1 MAELNLD
8 YYRGSDQYS
17 DGDVEDRILRDV
29 RKLTAAGKAEGPDGQ
44 PDAQE
49 MLYGVIDEAYRTGD
63 ETDGFAYL
71 YHLSPVRE
79 NILSWYPF
87 RKDASAL

>member
-17 DGDVEDRILRDV
+17 DGDVEDQILRDV
-29 RKLTAAGKAEGPDGQ
+29 RKLTAAGKVEDLGSQ
-44 PDAQE
+44 SDAQD
-49 MLYGVIDEAYRTGD
+49 MLYGAIDEAYRTGN

-79 NILSWYPF
+79 NIFS
-87 RKDASAL
+87 S

>member
-49 MLYGVIDEAYRTGD
+49 MLYGVIEGK
-63 ETDGFAYL
+63 
-71 YHLSPVRE
+71 PVGTRF
-79 NILSWYPF
+79 IG
-87 RKDASAL
+87 RKQL